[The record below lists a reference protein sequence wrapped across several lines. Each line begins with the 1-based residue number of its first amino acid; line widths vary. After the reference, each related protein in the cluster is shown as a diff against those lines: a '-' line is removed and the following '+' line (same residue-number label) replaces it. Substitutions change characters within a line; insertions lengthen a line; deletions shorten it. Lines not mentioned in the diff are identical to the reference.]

1 MTNISN
7 NTITTATN
15 TITTATNTTKQFVSN
30 NGKMLFVILFLLSAI
45 IFTIVYLY
53 RFFKKQKK
61 KDKEDT
67 HIYPGYSLPCPDYW
81 TEVDDSDTNTN
92 TNKKNTKQDKST
104 SNECIVPTTTQ
115 SNELKKG
122 VCYNPKQLGTCRVQ
136 TTILY
141 GDNIYLVNLTNGYI
155 NEHKNKVEKPL
166 TINNDISYNTD
177 VSYITLSDNISSCN
191 TFIDNVNKNDLTCYT
206 KKNIT
211 NNLNYT
217 QRNTSDHFIKDVPG
231 TLRDA
236 EGICNGDN
244 KLDLPLDWKEWGN
257 PELSTSISKERLR
270 TLKENKEKIPKGRL
284 TCLPNKNMSFKENS
298 QCPEFYEKNL
308 PDAYYYKELPNK
320 NGGFQWQT
328 RHPGE
333 SDIPKNMECQ
343 AIKKYNNIFKLLYTK
358 INAPGA
364 SLTEGNRDPKDSV
377 WVRSFCK
384 NDMNKK
390 EIINTLI
397 PSEKS
402 IWTLE
407 KANHKKNKDPIE
419 YYNLDDIKLE
429 KHTFYIKHTN
439 PETLNTHYVTLCTN
453 NIITSDTSSLY
464 ISHPSKCK
472 PSYIS
477 VVSSQKPATSSNISS
492 WIFYKYTDE
501 SITLE
506 QKENT
511 NTINTKD
518 KVYIGSMYK
527 YDVDNNRPTYF
538 LSTCG
543 NKKNDKFLQLVEF
556 KDLQTSDSAWSF
568 IIQTSSE
575 NNPVISKIDF
585 NTVLGID
592 IHKNPDIAN
601 NNHNLTKKC
610 EWAKSCGVTWDVV
623 DKLC

>member
-7 NTITTATN
+7 NTITIATN
-15 TITTATNTTKQFVSN
+15 KTKQFVSN
-30 NGKMLFVILFLLSAI
+30 NGKMLFLILFLLTAI
-45 IFTIVYLY
+45 IFIIVYLY

-61 KDKEDT
+61 KDKENT
-67 HIYPGYSLPCPDYW
+67 IIYPGYSLPCPDYW
-81 TEVDDSDTNTN
+81 TEVNDSDTAT
-92 TNKKNTKQDKST
+92 KKKTTKQDNKQ
-104 SNECIVPTTTQ
+104 SNECIVPTTTSTQ
-115 SNELKKG
+115 SNELKRG
-122 VCYNPKQLGTCRVQ
+122 VCYNPKQLGTCRTQ
-136 TTILY
+136 STILY
-141 GDNIYLVNLTNGYI
+141 GDSIYLVNLTNNYI
-155 NEHKNKVEKPL
+155 IDHKDKVEQPL

-177 VSYITLSDNISSCN
+177 ISYITLSDNISSC
-191 TFIDNVNKNDLTCYT
+191 TTSIDSVNKNDLNCYT

-211 NNLNYT
+211 NKLNYT
-217 QRNTSDHFIKDVPG
+217 QRTTSNHFIKDVQG
-231 TLRDA
+231 TLREA
-236 EGICNGDN
+236 EGICNGEN
-244 KLDLPLDWKEWGN
+244 KLDLPLDWKEWTN
-257 PELSTSISKERLR
+257 PELAVSLYKERLR
-270 TLKENKEKIPKGRL
+270 ELKNNKEKIPKGRL
-284 TCLPNKNMSFKENS
+284 TCLPNKNISFKENS

-308 PDAYYYKELPNK
+308 PDVYYYKELPSK
-320 NGGFQWQT
+320 NGGYQWQT

-333 SDIPKNMECQ
+333 TDIPKNMECQ
-343 AIKKYNNIFKLLYTK
+343 AIKKYNNIFKLIYTK
-358 INAPGA
+358 INTPA
-364 SLTEGNRDPKDSV
+364 SSLIEGNSKDRV

-390 EIINTLI
+390 EILNTLI
-397 PSEKS
+397 PSKKS

-407 KANHKKNKDPIE
+407 KTTDKKNKDPIQ
-419 YYNLDDIKLE
+419 YYNLDDTKLE

-439 PETLNTHYVTLCTN
+439 SETLNTHYVTLCTN
-453 NIITSDTSSLY
+453 NIISSDTSSLY

-477 VVSSQKPATSSNISS
+477 VVSSQKPAISS
-492 WIFYKYTDE
+492 DISTWIFYKYTDN

-506 QKENT
+506 KTDTT

-543 NKKNDKFLQLVEF
+543 NKKNDKFLQLIEF

-568 IIQTSSE
+568 IIQTSSK
-575 NNPVISKIDF
+575 NNPIVSEVDF
-585 NTVLGID
+585 NTILGIN
-592 IHKNPDIAN
+592 INKNPDIVN
-601 NNHNLTKKC
+601 NKHNLIKKC